1 MREVDMTGTLRTECL
16 HKRQTGTNMVSFLKA
31 IQADITQYVIIII
44 VIINKIII
52 TRYREIHLY
61 VEYFK
66 NQQSKVEIKC

>member
-1 MREVDMTGTLRTECL
+1 MTGTLRTECL

-52 TRYREIHLY
+52 T
-61 VEYFK
+61 
-66 NQQSKVEIKC
+66 